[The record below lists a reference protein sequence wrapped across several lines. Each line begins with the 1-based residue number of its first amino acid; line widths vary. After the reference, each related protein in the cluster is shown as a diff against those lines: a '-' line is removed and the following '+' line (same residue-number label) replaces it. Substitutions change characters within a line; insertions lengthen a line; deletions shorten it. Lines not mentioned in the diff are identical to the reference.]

1 MSGRIRI
8 ALALVVLAAAAAI
21 GYQFFLTH
29 NGQAAGTILVSGN
42 IEATD
47 AEVSFRIPG
56 RVIQRLVDEG
66 QPITADQL
74 VARLDSADLRDELA
88 LRQAELEAAQAALKE
103 LQIGSRP
110 EEKEEARAT
119 LQRATAALQEAQAGF
134 RSQEVAAAQATSEAA
149 QADLVRAKLDYQRAE
164 QLMKEKSISAQDF
177 DRARAAYQ
185 VAVQKARQAA
195 EELQLRQEG
204 TRKEKIKQVEA
215 ALAAAKAR
223 YDLVMAGPRK
233 ETIQQASARVQQ
245 AKAAV
250 DLAQTRLGYAQ
261 VFSPLTGMVLSKNI
275 EPGEYVAPGTPV
287 VTVGDLVNV
296 WLRAYINE
304 TDLGRI
310 KLGQKAEVTTDS
322 YPGKIYPGHIAFISS
337 EAEFTPK
344 NVQTQQ
350 QRVRLVYRIK
360 IDVTSP
366 DMELKPG
373 MPADAKII
381 LSP

>member
-310 KLGQKAEVTTDS
+310 KLGQKTEVTTDS